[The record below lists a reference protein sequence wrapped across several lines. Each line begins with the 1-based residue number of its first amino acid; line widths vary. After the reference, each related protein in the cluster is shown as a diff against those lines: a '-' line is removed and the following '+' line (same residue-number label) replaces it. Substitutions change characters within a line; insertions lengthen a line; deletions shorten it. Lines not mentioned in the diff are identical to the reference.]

1 MTFLSIVC
9 DVPPHDQVLLL
20 LSYLAA
26 HVDTPGLFR
35 TRVPSEALALL
46 QRSLEG
52 EAGVPAAIG
61 NVADTAFVA
70 HTAAQVRA
78 PFPPLI
84 SKPQPH
90 PT

>member
-1 MTFLSIVC
+1 MTFFCIVC
-9 DVPPHDQVLLL
+9 DVPPYHQVLLL
-20 LSYLAA
+20 LSFLAA

-35 TRVPSEALALL
+35 TRVPSEALVLL
-46 QRSLEG
+46 QRSLEA

-78 PFPPLI
+78 LFHHNPR
-84 SKPQPH
+84 H
-90 PT
+90 PNLST